1 MKIKKLQ
8 LIKKIA
14 LDKFDQ
20 KNFSENRTEDSEIL
34 NQVGK
39 ITVGWNLNFL

>member
-1 MKIKKLQ
+1 MKNQKITTHK
-8 LIKKIA
+8 KKIA

-39 ITVGWNLNFL
+39 INVGWN